1 MNTSRI
7 GVGVRF
13 GAGFV
18 GALSGVLLGQPTGTS
33 PLTGPP
39 NGPRS
44 ADSTWHAF
52 TNATVH
58 VSPGQTLKEGAV
70 VIRDGRI
77 VTVLDTSGK
86 DWAAPAGARVWDCTG
101 LHLYPGFI
109 DAYVEVEAPK
119 PDPKAAEIHW
129 NDRVT
134 PQRRAMD
141 GTGLNDDAAGA
152 LRKLG
157 FTAAAISPS
166 GGVFR
171 GMSAVVSLAK
181 PSSEAGTDRPPVY
194 REDAYHAVGLSSG
207 GGFGRGGGGA
217 GGNPYPGSQMG
228 VIALVRQ
235 VLSDAAWQV
244 EARKAGEV
252 IAPNAL
258 DALMPRYDAQRAAD
272 PRTQRTKDSPSAL
285 RQPPLVLDTGDELET
300 LRAIKIAREFRRDA
314 VILGSGYEF
323 RRLAAIEA
331 ACGSDRPG
339 GQDGAAS
346 APPGHME
353 GFEPIPVIVPLSF
366 PRAPDVSSIGKAEA
380 VELRDMMTWEQAPTN
395 PRRLDAA
402 GLQVALTTHRLR
414 DKGQF
419 SANLQ
424 KAIKHGLPPERAM
437 AMVTTQPAAILGV
450 SDRLGTLETGKVANL
465 VIVDGDLFAP
475 DWKSA
480 DKAEAKDEPKT
491 EGDKA
496 DADKPDAAK
505 DEKKGAKI
513 RDVWVDGFR
522 HEINAAPVK
531 EAVGT
536 WQVTEADGQAIEPGP
551 ETPTLLIDDKNA
563 VTVKAGDKKAKATN
577 VKAEKN
583 RLSYTYDDTP
593 FGRTGVVIDQTTFDG
608 DAMIGLSQMADGS
621 VHRWKAKRTSA
632 EVPKEDA
639 AARGGDRGPGG
650 AGRARVAGVYQLET
664 IDGKPAPQPGTI
676 EITRDNMIKLVADG
690 KDVTLDGSKVEGESI
705 EYTVDKAK
713 LGGQGIV
720 NVKGSVKGDTLSG
733 TMLSPDGEAHEW
745 TATRVARSGP
755 PEKTAEQKEK
765 EAIAAVPEKYG
776 YPFGPYSL
784 DKVPPQETVVV
795 ANATVWTCGPE
806 GVLEG
811 GWVLIED
818 GKIAGVGKVG
828 TSPVTSRDARFID
841 AKGKH
846 VTPGIIDCHSHT
858 GISGGVNEGTQA
870 CTAEVRIEDVTNP
883 DAINWYR
890 QLASGVTAVNN
901 LHGSAN
907 PIGGQNCVNKNRWG
921 AAHPDDLHFEGAK
934 SGIKFALGEN
944 VKQSNWDLTERTRY
958 PQTRMGVESI
968 IRDRFTA
975 ARDYAKQWSHYPYGE
990 IAKRNGADGVNGTT
1004 NGSGAANGNGGGP
1017 ARRDLELEARAE
1029 ILAGE
1034 RLIHC
1039 HSYRQDEILMLAR
1052 LAREFGFRIGTYQHN
1067 LEGYKVA
1074 DAVRDSAL
1082 GASLFSDWWN
1092 YKVEVQDA
1100 IPQAGPIMW
1109 EVGNVVSY
1117 NSDSDELAR
1126 RMNVEA
1132 GKAVK
1137 YGGLKPEEALKFVT
1151 INPAIQLAVE
1161 KRVGSLEAGK
1171 DADLAIWS
1179 GPPLSAMSRAEVT
1192 FVDGRCLFSLEQDAA
1207 HRETIAKERQ
1217 RLIQKLLAQSGERP
1231 SGGGEGPGGGG
1242 FGRRRPTDEDPR
1254 LEYYRARARE
1264 HYLDMLRRGIDPDQH
1279 KCGDCGM
1286 GELELMGAR

>member
-18 GALSGVLLGQPTGTS
+18 AALSGVLLGQPTGTS

-58 VSPGQTLKEGAV
+58 PSPGQTFKEGAV
-70 VIRDGRI
+70 VIRGGRI

-109 DAYVEVEAPK
+109 DAYVEVDAPK
-119 PDPKAAEIHW
+119 PDPKAAEVHW

-228 VIALVRQ
+228 VIALIRQ

-252 IAPNAL
+252 IADNAI
-258 DALMPRYDAQRAAD
+258 DPLMT
-272 PRTQRTKDSPSAL
+272 RTNSGL
-285 RQPPLVLDTGDELET
+285 IPLVIDTGDELET
-300 LRAIKIAREFRRDA
+300 LRAAKVAKEFGRPA

-323 RRLAAIEA
+323 RRLDAIA
-331 ACGSDRPG
+331 K
-339 GQDGAAS
+339 DGLPA
-346 APPGHME
+346 
-353 GFEPIPVIVPLSF
+353 IVPLNY

-395 PRRLDAA
+395 PRRLEAA
-402 GLQVALTTHRLR
+402 GVQVALTTHRLR

-419 SANLQ
+419 TGNLQ
-424 KAIKHGLPPERAM
+424 KAIKHGLAPDRAM
-437 AMVTTQPAAILGV
+437 AMLTTQPAQVLGV
-450 SDRLGTLETGKVANL
+450 SDRLGTLEAGKVANL

-480 DKAEAKDEPKT
+480 DKAEAKDEPKA

-496 DADKPDAAK
+496 DTDKPDADK
-505 DEKKGAKI
+505 DEKKGAKL
-513 RDVWVDGFR
+513 RDVWIDGFR

-536 WQVTEADGQAIEPGP
+536 WQVTEADGEAVEPGP
-551 ETPTLLIDDKNA
+551 ETPTLLIDDKNV
-563 VTVKAGDKKAKATN
+563 VTVKVGDKKSKATN

-593 FGRTGVVIDQTTFDG
+593 LGRTGVVIDQATLDG

-632 EVPKEDA
+632 DVPKEDA

-650 AGRARVAGVYQLET
+650 AGRTRVAGVYQLET

-676 EITRDNMIKLVADG
+676 EITRDNTIKLVAEG
-690 KDVTLDGSKVEGESI
+690 KDVAPDGSKVEGESI

-720 NVKGSVKGDTLSG
+720 HVKGSVKGDTLSG
-733 TMLSPDGEAHEW
+733 TMLSPDGESHEW
-745 TATRVARSGP
+745 TATRVARTGP
-755 PEKTAEQKEK
+755 PEKTAEQKER
-765 EAIAAVPEKYG
+765 EAIAAIPEKYG
-776 YPFGPYSL
+776 YPFGPYAL
-784 DKVPPQETVVV
+784 DRAAPQETVVI

-811 GWVLIED
+811 GWVLID
-818 GKIAGVGKVG
+818 GGKVAGVGRVG

-858 GISGGVNEGTQA
+858 GISGGVNEGSQA

-883 DAINWYR
+883 DAVNWYR

-944 VKQSNWDLTERTRY
+944 VKQSNWDIPAGERVRY

-975 ARDYAKQWSHYPYGE
+975 AREYAKQWSHYPYGE
-990 IAKRNGADGVNGTT
+990 IAKRNGANGVNGSKPV
-1004 NGSGAANGNGGGP
+1004 NSAEDP
-1017 ARRDLELEARAE
+1017 AFIQLGDAGKAPPRRDIELEALAE
-1029 ILAGE
+1029 ILAGD

-1052 LAREFGFRIGTYQHN
+1052 LAQEFGFRIGTYQHN

-1179 GPPLSAMSRAEVT
+1179 GPPLSSMARCEAT
-1192 FVDGRCLFSLEQDAA
+1192 YVDGRCLFSLEQDAD
-1207 HRETIAKERQ
+1207 HREAIAKERQ

-1231 SGGGEGPGGGG
+1231 SGGGEGGGGAGGGG

-1264 HYLDMLRRGIDPDQH
+1264 HYLDMLRRGIDPEQH

-1286 GELELMGAR
+1286 GELELMGVR